1 MHMHAKSDSEVT
13 SLAPSSPTRS
23 PRRPVYYVQ
32 SPSRDSHDGEKM
44 SFQSTPILSPMG
56 SPPHSSSSLGRHSR
70 ESSTSRFS
78 GSLKPGSRKVQ
89 PHDGRHGKGKGW
101 NQCSVIE
108 EEGEFDESDEKKW
121 PKRCYVL
128 LFILCFALL
137 FTLFSLILWGASRP
151 FKPEISVT
159 SITFHDFY
167 ISAGSD
173 ATGVPTKMISLNST
187 LRMSFYN
194 PATFFG
200 MHVTSTSMDLMYYQ
214 LAVASGQV
222 RNFYQS
228 KKSHRTLHV
237 VLQGNKV
244 PLYGGG
250 ASLSSSDAIGNIPL
264 DLSFT
269 IRARAYVLGK
279 LVKPKFLKHIQCNA
293 RVAAATRWLV
303 EKWQREN
310 PNLVGE
316 STIEAENTIQV
327 EVVSPSPIG
336 KLRNAAVSLDRGG
349 AQVSGCVDGSTQGN
363 NGND

>member
-101 NQCSVIE
+101 NQFSAIE
-108 EEGEFDESDEKKW
+108 EEGEFDESEEKKW
-121 PKRCYVL
+121 PRRCYVL
-128 LFILCFALL
+128 LFILCFAAL
-137 FTLFSLILWGASRP
+137 FTVFSLILWGASRS
-151 FKPEISVT
+151 FKPEVT
-159 SITFHDFY
+159 VKSITFNDFY

-173 ATGVPTKMISLNST
+173 ATGVPTKMISINST
-187 LRMSFYN
+187 LRLSFNN

-200 MHVTSTSMDLMYYQ
+200 MHVTSTPLDLMYYQ
-214 LAVASGQV
+214 LVVASGQV
-222 RNFYQS
+222 KKFYQP
-228 KKSHRTLHV
+228 KKSHRTVNV
-237 VLQGNKV
+237 VLHGNKV

-250 ASLSSSDAIGNIPL
+250 ATLTSSDAHGDIPL
-264 DLSFT
+264 DLAFS

-279 LVKPKFLKHIQCNA
+279 LVKPKFRKYIQCNITLDSTKLMKVRSLA
-293 RVAAATRWLV
+293 RSCQYD
-303 EKWQREN
+303 K
-310 PNLVGE
+310 
-316 STIEAENTIQV
+316 
-327 EVVSPSPIG
+327 
-336 KLRNAAVSLDRGG
+336 
-349 AQVSGCVDGSTQGN
+349 
-363 NGND
+363 